1 MNRLSRRQFLRASG
15 TVVGATIVPSLAL
28 SHRVGAAEKAL
39 IPKKMPFPPNDEFG
53 SYEPTITPDGNTIY
67 FARFAGS
74 GDKRVLGTT
83 TDIFVTH
90 RIRQSGEWPGTGADW
105 TPPERLPDTVNSES
119 IDQEPRITPDGNTI
133 YFARFA
139 GSGDKRVLGT
149 TTDIFVTHRIRQS
162 GEWPGTGADWTPP
175 ERLPDTVNSD
185 SIDQE
190 PRITP
195 DGKTLYFMS
204 RRSGNADIWVTHKQ
218 PNGEWAKAQSL
229 TINTPATEHCFMPL
243 GLPGADDTSVFV
255 SVRPREAGAT
265 PTADLFTTR
274 MEKGVWQP
282 ARRYESK
289 LLDSIGLKCRLNA
302 VSRDG
307 LVLGVVS
314 VHDFGKFH
322 TMQFVHYDPASRE
335 WKGPIVPAPFN
346 NPAIDGACPMF
357 TAGGD
362 KMIWSAGYDRGPGP
376 VSTSG
381 GTGSTYDLFWL
392 NTSDIVA
399 YYKAKAGPS

>member
-1 MNRLSRRQFLRASG
+1 MNRLSRRQFLGTAG
-15 TVVGATIVPSLAL
+15 TVVGATLLPSVAV
-28 SHRVGAAEKAL
+28 SSRASAAGKEL
-39 IPKKMPFPPNDEFG
+39 IPRKMPFPPNDDFG

-90 RIRQSGEWPGTGADW
+90 RIRQ
-105 TPPERLPDTVNSES
+105 
-119 IDQEPRITPDGNTI
+119 
-133 YFARFA
+133 
-139 GSGDKRVLGT
+139 
-149 TTDIFVTHRIRQS
+149 TD
-162 GEWPGTGADWTPP
+162 EWPGTGADWTPP

-195 DGKTLYFMS
+195 DGNTLYFMS

-218 PNGEWAKAQSL
+218 PGGGWTQAQSL
-229 TINTPATEHCFMPL
+229 GPNVNSQFTDHCFMPL
-243 GLPGADDTSVFV
+243 GIPGEDDTSVFV
-255 SVRPREAGAT
+255 SVRPREAGAP
-265 PTADLFTTR
+265 PTADLYTSKID
-274 MEKGVWQP
+274 KGVWQP

-289 LLDSIGLKCRLNA
+289 LLDSIGLKCRLNG

-307 LVLGVVS
+307 MVLGVVS

-322 TMQFVHYDPASRE
+322 TLLFVQYDPASRQ
-335 WKGPIVPAPFN
+335 WKGPIVEAPFN

-376 VSTSG
+376 VSSAG
-381 GTGSTYDLFWL
+381 GTGSTYDLYWL
-392 NTSDIVA
+392 NTSDLVA
-399 YYKAKAGPS
+399 YYKAKAGLS

>member
-1 MNRLSRRQFLRASG
+1 MKTLSRRQFLRTSG
-15 TVVGATIVPSLAL
+15 AVAGAALVPTVVSPGRAQPSGPELVP
-28 SHRVGAAEKAL
+28 R
-39 IPKKMPFPPNDEFG
+39 KMPYPPNDEFG

-90 RIRQSGEWPGTGADW
+90 RIRQTGEWPGTKGDW
-105 TPPERLPDTVNSES
+105 SVPERLPDTVN
-119 IDQEPRITPDGNTI
+119 G
-133 YFARFA
+133 
-139 GSGDKRVLGT
+139 
-149 TTDIFVTHRIRQS
+149 
-162 GEWPGTGADWTPP
+162 
-175 ERLPDTVNSD
+175 D

-204 RRSGNADIWVTHKQ
+204 RRAGGRGGADIYVAHKL
-218 PNGEWAKAQSL
+218 PSGEWGKAQNL
-229 TINTPATEHCFMPL
+229 GPNINTEYPDHCFMPFDV
-243 GLPGADDTSVFV
+243 PGYQDVSVFV
-255 SVRPREAGAT
+255 SVRPREAGGT
-265 PTADLFTTR
+265 PTPDIYMTKL
-274 MEKGVWQP
+274 EKGVWQP
-282 ARRYESK
+282 AQRYESK

-302 VSRDG
+302 VTRDN

-322 TMQFVHYDPASRE
+322 TMLFVHYEPSTKQ
-335 WKGPIVPAPFN
+335 WKGPIVEAPFN

-362 KMIWSAGYDRGPGP
+362 KMIWSAGYDRGAGA
-376 VSTSG
+376 VSSSG
-381 GTGSTYDLFWL
+381 GTGSTYDLYWL
-392 NTSDIVA
+392 NTRDIVA
-399 YYKAKAGPS
+399 YYKAKAGLR

>member
-1 MNRLSRRQFLRASG
+1 MTTLSRRQFLRSSG
-15 TVVGATIVPSLAL
+15 AIAGV
-28 SHRVGAAEKAL
+28 AL
-39 IPKKMPFPPNDEFG
+39 IPAVIVPGHAHAAGPELVPRKMPYPPNDEFG
-53 SYEPTITPDGNTIY
+53 SYEPTISPDGNTIY

-90 RIRQSGEWPGTGADW
+90 RIRQTGEWPGTKGDW
-105 TPPERLPDTVNSES
+105 SV
-119 IDQEPRITPDGNTI
+119 
-133 YFARFA
+133 
-139 GSGDKRVLGT
+139 
-149 TTDIFVTHRIRQS
+149 
-162 GEWPGTGADWTPP
+162 P

-204 RRSGNADIWVTHKQ
+204 RRAGGRGGADIYVARKQ
-218 PNGEWAKAQSL
+218 PNGEWGNAQNL
-229 TINTPATEHCFMPL
+229 GPNINTEHADHCFMPFDV
-243 GLPGADDTSVFV
+243 PGYQDVSVFV
-255 SVRPREAGAT
+255 SVRPREAGGT
-265 PTADLFTTR
+265 PSADVYMTKL
-274 MEKGVWQP
+274 ENGVWQP
-282 ARRYESK
+282 AQRYESK

-302 VSRDG
+302 VTRDN

-322 TMQFVHYDPASRE
+322 TMLFVHYDAATRQ
-335 WKGPIVPAPFN
+335 WKGPIVEAPFN

-362 KMIWSAGYDRGPGP
+362 KMIWSAGYDRGPAP

-381 GTGSTYDLFWL
+381 GTGSTYDLYWL

-399 YYKAKAGPS
+399 FYKAKAGLG

>member
-1 MNRLSRRQFLRASG
+1 
-15 TVVGATIVPSLAL
+15 
-28 SHRVGAAEKAL
+28 
-39 IPKKMPFPPNDEFG
+39 MPFPPNDEFG

-67 FARFAGS
+67 FARFAGG

-90 RIRQSGEWPGTGADW
+90 RIRQT
-105 TPPERLPDTVNSES
+105 
-119 IDQEPRITPDGNTI
+119 
-133 YFARFA
+133 
-139 GSGDKRVLGT
+139 
-149 TTDIFVTHRIRQS
+149 

-204 RRSGNADIWVTHKQ
+204 RRSGTTRTSGSPTSSPMASGRKRRASDPTSNPRHRALLHAAR
-218 PNGEWAKAQSL
+218 P
-229 TINTPATEHCFMPL
+229 
-243 GLPGADDTSVFV
+243 PGPDDTSVFV

-265 PTADLFTTR
+265 PTADLYTSR

-282 ARRYESK
+282 AKRYESK

-302 VSRDG
+302 VARDG

-322 TMQFVHYDPASRE
+322 TMLFVHYDPASKQ
-335 WKGPIVPAPFN
+335 WKGPIVQAPFN

-376 VSTSG
+376 VSTLGRHRLDLRPVLAEHQRHRRLLQGEG
-381 GTGSTYDLFWL
+381 GPEL
-392 NTSDIVA
+392 
-399 YYKAKAGPS
+399 AGHRP

>member
-1 MNRLSRRQFLRASG
+1 MPGVISPGRAHAAG
-15 TVVGATIVPSLAL
+15 PELVP
-28 SHRVGAAEKAL
+28 R
-39 IPKKMPFPPNDEFG
+39 KMPYPPNDEFG
-53 SYEPTITPDGNTIY
+53 SYEPTISPDGNTIY

-83 TDIFVTH
+83 TDIFVTR
-90 RIRQSGEWPGTGADW
+90 RIRQSGEWPGTKGDW
-105 TPPERLPDTVNSES
+105 SV
-119 IDQEPRITPDGNTI
+119 
-133 YFARFA
+133 
-139 GSGDKRVLGT
+139 
-149 TTDIFVTHRIRQS
+149 
-162 GEWPGTGADWTPP
+162 P

-204 RRSGNADIWVTHKQ
+204 RRAGGRGGADLYVAHKQ
-218 PNGEWAKAQSL
+218 PNGEWGKAQNL
-229 TINTPATEHCFMPL
+229 GPNINTEHADHCFMPFDV
-243 GLPGADDTSVFV
+243 PGYQDVSVFV
-255 SVRPREAGAT
+255 SVRPREAGGT
-265 PTADLFTTR
+265 PSADVYMTKLD
-274 MEKGVWQP
+274 KGVWQP
-282 ARRYESK
+282 AQRYESK

-302 VSRDG
+302 VTRDN

-322 TMQFVHYDPASRE
+322 TMLFVHYDPATRQ
-335 WKGPIVPAPFN
+335 WKGPIVEAPFN

-362 KMIWSAGYDRGPGP
+362 KMIWSAGYDRGPAP

-381 GTGSTYDLFWL
+381 GTGSTYDLYWL
-392 NTSDIVA
+392 NTSDIIA
-399 YYKAKAGPS
+399 FYKAKAGLS

>member
-1 MNRLSRRQFLRASG
+1 MKMLSRRQFLRSSG
-15 TVVGATIVPSLAL
+15 AVAGVALMPGVISPGRAHAAGPELVP
-28 SHRVGAAEKAL
+28 R
-39 IPKKMPFPPNDEFG
+39 KMPYPPNDEFG
-53 SYEPTITPDGNTIY
+53 SYEPTISPDGNTIY

-83 TDIFVTH
+83 TDIFVTR
-90 RIRQSGEWPGTGADW
+90 RIRQSGEWPGTKGDW
-105 TPPERLPDTVNSES
+105 SV
-119 IDQEPRITPDGNTI
+119 
-133 YFARFA
+133 
-139 GSGDKRVLGT
+139 
-149 TTDIFVTHRIRQS
+149 
-162 GEWPGTGADWTPP
+162 P

-204 RRSGNADIWVTHKQ
+204 RRAGGRGGADLYVAHKQ
-218 PNGEWAKAQSL
+218 PNGEWGKAQNL
-229 TINTPATEHCFMPL
+229 GPNINTEHADHCFMPFDV
-243 GLPGADDTSVFV
+243 PGYQDVSVFV
-255 SVRPREAGAT
+255 SVRPREAGGT
-265 PTADLFTTR
+265 PSADVYMTKLD
-274 MEKGVWQP
+274 KGVWQP
-282 ARRYESK
+282 AQRYESK

-302 VSRDG
+302 VTRDN

-322 TMQFVHYDPASRE
+322 TMLFVHYDPATRQ
-335 WKGPIVPAPFN
+335 WKGPIVEAPFN

-362 KMIWSAGYDRGPGP
+362 KMIWSAGYDRGPAP

-381 GTGSTYDLFWL
+381 GTGSTYDLYWL
-392 NTSDIVA
+392 NTSDIIA
-399 YYKAKAGPS
+399 FYKAKAGLS

>member
-1 MNRLSRRQFLRASG
+1 MNTLSRRHFIRASG
-15 TVVGATIVPSLAL
+15 TIVGATLLPPVMRAG
-28 SHRVGAAEKAL
+28 RAQAAGPEL
-39 IPKKMPFPPNDEFG
+39 IPRKMPFPPNDEFG
-53 SYEPTITPDGNTIY
+53 SYEPTITPDANTIY

-90 RIRQSGEWPGTGADW
+90 RIRHTGPWPGTGADW
-105 TPPERLPDTVNSES
+105 TPPERLPDTVN
-119 IDQEPRITPDGNTI
+119 G
-133 YFARFA
+133 
-139 GSGDKRVLGT
+139 
-149 TTDIFVTHRIRQS
+149 
-162 GEWPGTGADWTPP
+162 
-175 ERLPDTVNSD
+175 D

-218 PNGEWAKAQSL
+218 PNGEWTKAQSVGGNVNSQY
-229 TINTPATEHCFMPL
+229 TDHCFMPL
-243 GLPGADDTSVFV
+243 GVPGEDDTSVFL
-255 SVRPREAGAT
+255 SIRPREAGAQ
-265 PTADLFTTR
+265 PTADLYTSK

-282 ARRYESK
+282 SKRYESK
-289 LLDSIGLKCRLNA
+289 LLDSIGLKCRLNGVA
-302 VSRDG
+302 RDG

-322 TMQFVHYDPASRE
+322 TMLFVQYDPASKQ
-335 WKGPIVPAPFN
+335 WKGPIVEAPFN
-346 NPAIDGACPMF
+346 NPTIDGACPMF

-376 VSTSG
+376 VSTAG
-381 GTGSTYDLFWL
+381 GTGSTYDLYWL
-392 NTSDIVA
+392 NTSDVVA
-399 YYKAKAGPS
+399 YYKAKAGLS

>member
-1 MNRLSRRQFLRASG
+1 MIVLSRRRFLRASG
-15 TVVGATIVPSLAL
+15 TALATALAPSVARPRLA
-28 SHRVGAAEKAL
+28 RAAATELAPRKL
-39 IPKKMPFPPNDEFG
+39 PFPPNDEFG

-74 GDKRVLGTT
+74 GDKRVRGTT

-90 RIRQSGEWPGTGADW
+90 R
-105 TPPERLPDTVNSES
+105 V
-119 IDQEPRITPDGNTI
+119 
-133 YFARFA
+133 
-139 GSGDKRVLGT
+139 K
-149 TTDIFVTHRIRQS
+149 QS

-204 RRSGNADIWVTHKQ
+204 RRNGGRGAADIYVTHKQ
-218 PNGEWAKAQSL
+218 ADGSWSQAQNMGPN
-229 TINTPATEHCFMPL
+229 INTEYADHCFMPM
-243 GLPGADDTSVFV
+243 GIAGMDDTSVFV
-255 SVRPREAGAT
+255 SVRPREAGGQ
-265 PTADLFTTR
+265 PVADLYTSR
-274 MEKGVWQP
+274 MVNGVWQP

-289 LLDSIGLKCRLNA
+289 LLDSIAMKCRLTVTTYDNF
-302 VSRDG
+302 
-307 LVLGVVS
+307 VLGVVS

-322 TMQFVHYDPASRE
+322 TMLFVHYDPATKE
-335 WKGPIVPAPFN
+335 WKGPIVEAPYN

-362 KMIWSAGYDRGPGP
+362 KMIWSSGLDRGPGP
-376 VSTSG
+376 VSTAG

-392 NTSDIVA
+392 KTSDIIA
-399 YYKAKAGPS
+399 YYKTKAKLS

>member
-1 MNRLSRRQFLRASG
+1 MGTISRRQFLRTSG
-15 TVVGATIVPSLAL
+15 VSVGVTLL
-28 SHRVGAAEKAL
+28 SSVTRSGRARAADREL
-39 IPKKMPFPPNDEFG
+39 IPRKLPFPPNDEFG

-74 GDKRVLGTT
+74 GDKRVRSTT

-90 RIRQSGEWPGTGADW
+90 RIRQTGEWPGPGADW

-119 IDQEPRITPDGNTI
+119 IDQEPRITPDG
-133 YFARFA
+133 
-139 GSGDKRVLGT
+139 
-149 TTDIFVTHRIRQS
+149 
-162 GEWPGTGADWTPP
+162 
-175 ERLPDTVNSD
+175 
-185 SIDQE
+185 
-190 PRITP
+190 
-195 DGKTLYFMS
+195 KTLYFMS
-204 RRSGNADIWVTHKQ
+204 KRSGNTEIWTTRRQ
-218 PNGEWAKAQSL
+218 PNGDWARAERLGPNVNSQYVQ
-229 TINTPATEHCFMPL
+229 HCFMPF
-243 GLPGADDTSVFV
+243 GIPGEEETSVFL
-255 SVRPREAGAT
+255 SVRPREAGAA
-265 PTADLFTTR
+265 PTADVYTSRL
-274 MEKGVWQP
+274 EQGAWQP

-289 LLDSIGLKCRLNA
+289 LLDSIGMKCRLNG

-322 TMQFVHYDPASRE
+322 TMLFVHYDPASRQ
-335 WKGPIVPAPFN
+335 WKGPIVEAPFN

-362 KMIWSAGYDRGPGP
+362 KMIWSAGYDRGPAP

-381 GTGSTYDLFWL
+381 GTGSTYDLYWL

-399 YYKAKAGPS
+399 YYKAKAGLS

>member
-1 MNRLSRRQFLRASG
+1 MKTLSRRQFLRSSG
-15 TVVGATIVPSLAL
+15 AVAGV
-28 SHRVGAAEKAL
+28 AL
-39 IPKKMPFPPNDEFG
+39 IPAVIVPGHAHAAGPELVPRKMPYPPNDEFG
-53 SYEPTITPDGNTIY
+53 SYEPTISPDGNTIY

-90 RIRQSGEWPGTGADW
+90 RIRQTGEWPGTKGDW
-105 TPPERLPDTVNSES
+105 SV
-119 IDQEPRITPDGNTI
+119 
-133 YFARFA
+133 
-139 GSGDKRVLGT
+139 
-149 TTDIFVTHRIRQS
+149 
-162 GEWPGTGADWTPP
+162 P

-204 RRSGNADIWVTHKQ
+204 RRAGGRGGADIYVARKQ
-218 PNGEWAKAQSL
+218 PSGEWGTAQNL
-229 TINTPATEHCFMPL
+229 GPNINTEHADHCFMPFDV
-243 GLPGADDTSVFV
+243 PGYQDVSVFV
-255 SVRPREAGAT
+255 SVRPREAGGT
-265 PTADLFTTR
+265 PSADVYMTKL
-274 MEKGVWQP
+274 ENGVWQP
-282 ARRYESK
+282 AQRYESK

-302 VSRDG
+302 VTRDN

-322 TMQFVHYDPASRE
+322 TMLFVHYDAATRQ
-335 WKGPIVPAPFN
+335 WKGPIVEAPFN

-362 KMIWSAGYDRGPGP
+362 KMIWSAGYDRGPAP

-381 GTGSTYDLFWL
+381 GTGSTYDLYWL

-399 YYKAKAGPS
+399 FYKAKAGLG

>member
-1 MNRLSRRQFLRASG
+1 MNTVSRRQFLHITGTLAGATLLTSISFSGRAS
-15 TVVGATIVPSLAL
+15 AAVPELVPRKL
-28 SHRVGAAEKAL
+28 
-39 IPKKMPFPPNDEFG
+39 PFPPNDEFG
-53 SYEPTITPDGNTIY
+53 SYEPTITADGNTIY

-90 RIRQSGEWPGTGADW
+90 RIRQT
-105 TPPERLPDTVNSES
+105 
-119 IDQEPRITPDGNTI
+119 
-133 YFARFA
+133 
-139 GSGDKRVLGT
+139 
-149 TTDIFVTHRIRQS
+149 

-185 SIDQE
+185 SLDQE

-204 RRSGNADIWVTHKQ
+204 RRSGNPDIWVTQKQ
-218 PNGEWAKAQSL
+218 PNGEWMAVQPLPSAVNSPH
-229 TINTPATEHCFMPL
+229 IDHCFMPFN
-243 GLPGADDTSVFV
+243 LPGEPETSVFL
-255 SVRPREAGAT
+255 SIKPREAGAPPT
-265 PTADLFTTR
+265 PDLYTTR
-274 MEKGVWQP
+274 MDKGVWQP
-282 ARRYESK
+282 AKRYESK
-289 LLDSIGLKCRLNA
+289 LLDSIAQKCRFNV
-302 VSRDG
+302 VSMDG

-322 TMQFVHYDPASRE
+322 TMLFVHYDPTTKQ
-335 WKGPIVPAPFN
+335 WKGPIVEAPFN
-346 NPAIDGACPMF
+346 NPEIDGACPMF

-376 VSTSG
+376 VSTAG
-381 GTGSTYDLFWL
+381 GTGSTYDLYWL

-399 YYKAKAGPS
+399 YYKAKAGLS

>member
-1 MNRLSRRQFLRASG
+1 MKTLSRRQFLLTSG
-15 TVVGATIVPSLAL
+15 TLAGATLVRPGRFTGRAD
-28 SHRVGAAEKAL
+28 AAEKAL
-39 IPKKMPFPPNDEFG
+39 VPRKLPFPPNDEFG

-90 RIRQSGEWPGTGADW
+90 RIRQT
-105 TPPERLPDTVNSES
+105 
-119 IDQEPRITPDGNTI
+119 
-133 YFARFA
+133 
-139 GSGDKRVLGT
+139 
-149 TTDIFVTHRIRQS
+149 

-204 RRSGNADIWVTHKQ
+204 RRSGSRGSADIWVTHKEPDGQ
-218 PNGEWAKAQSL
+218 WAQAQNLGPNVNSEF
-229 TINTPATEHCFMPL
+229 TDHCFMPL
-243 GLPGADDTSVFV
+243 GLPGQDETSVFIRV
-255 SVRPREAGAT
+255 APREAGGT
-265 PTADLFTTR
+265 PSADLYTSK
-274 MEKGVWQP
+274 MERGAWQP
-282 ARRYESK
+282 ARRYEAK
-289 LLDSIGLKCRLNA
+289 LLDSISLKCRLNA
-302 VSRDG
+302 VARDG
-307 LVLGVVS
+307 FALGVVS

-322 TMQFVHYDPASRE
+322 KMVFVHYDPASKE
-335 WKGPIVPAPFN
+335 WKGPIVEAPFN
-346 NPAIDGACPMF
+346 QPNVDGACPMF

-376 VSTSG
+376 VSTAG

-392 NTSDIVA
+392 PTSDIVA
-399 YYKAKAGPS
+399 YYKAKVGIS

>member
-1 MNRLSRRQFLRASG
+1 MNTLSRRGFLRTSG
-15 TVVGATIVPSLAL
+15 TVVGATLLPSAVF
-28 SHRVGAAEKAL
+28 SGRASAAGKEL
-39 IPKKMPFPPNDEFG
+39 IPRKMPFPPNDEFG

-74 GDKRVLGTT
+74 GDKRVLSTT

-90 RIRQSGEWPGTGADW
+90 RIRQTGEWPGTGTDW
-105 TPPERLPDTVNSES
+105 TPPERLPDTVN
-119 IDQEPRITPDGNTI
+119 G
-133 YFARFA
+133 
-139 GSGDKRVLGT
+139 
-149 TTDIFVTHRIRQS
+149 
-162 GEWPGTGADWTPP
+162 
-175 ERLPDTVNSD
+175 D

-218 PNGEWAKAQSL
+218 PNGEWTKAQSIGPSVNSQH
-229 TINTPATEHCFMPL
+229 TDHCFMPL
-243 GLPGADDTSVFV
+243 GIPGEDDTSVFI
-255 SVRPREAGAT
+255 SVRPREAGAP
-265 PTADLFTTR
+265 PTADLFISKT
-274 MEKGVWQP
+274 EKGVWQP

-289 LLDSIGLKCRLNA
+289 LLDSIGLKCRLNG

-322 TMQFVHYDPASRE
+322 TMLFVHYDPASKQ
-335 WKGPIVPAPFN
+335 WKGPIVEAPFN

-376 VSTSG
+376 VSTAG
-381 GTGSTYDLFWL
+381 GTGSTYDLYWL

-399 YYKAKAGPS
+399 YYKAKAGLG

>member
-1 MNRLSRRQFLRASG
+1 MNTLSRRHFLRTSG
-15 TVVGATIVPSLAL
+15 TVVGVTLLPSVVFSGRA
-28 SHRVGAAEKAL
+28 RAAGKEL
-39 IPKKMPFPPNDEFG
+39 IPRKMPFPPNDEFG

-83 TDIFVTH
+83 TDIFVTR
-90 RIRQSGEWPGTGADW
+90 RIRQT
-105 TPPERLPDTVNSES
+105 
-119 IDQEPRITPDGNTI
+119 
-133 YFARFA
+133 
-139 GSGDKRVLGT
+139 
-149 TTDIFVTHRIRQS
+149 

-218 PNGEWAKAQSL
+218 PNGEWTKAQSIGVN
-229 TINTPATEHCFMPL
+229 INSQSTEHCFMPL
-243 GLPGADDTSVFV
+243 GLPGEDDTSVFV
-255 SVRPREAGAT
+255 SVRPREAGAA
-265 PTADLFTTR
+265 PTADLYTSK
-274 MEKGVWQP
+274 MERGVWQP
-282 ARRYESK
+282 AKRYDSK
-289 LLDSIGLKCRLNA
+289 LLDSIGLKCRLTG

-314 VHDFGKFH
+314 AHDFGKFH
-322 TMQFVHYDPASRE
+322 TMLFVQYDPASKQ
-335 WKGPIVPAPFN
+335 WKGPIVEAPFN

-381 GTGSTYDLFWL
+381 GTGSTYDLYWL

-399 YYKAKAGPS
+399 YYKAKAGLS